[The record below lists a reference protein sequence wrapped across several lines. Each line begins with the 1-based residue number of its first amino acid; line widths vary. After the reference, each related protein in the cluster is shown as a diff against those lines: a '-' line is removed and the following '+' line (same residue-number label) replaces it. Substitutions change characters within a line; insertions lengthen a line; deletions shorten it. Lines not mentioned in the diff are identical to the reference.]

1 MSKISYIEH
10 ERPVLSAD
18 LRGTEGHE
26 SVAGEVSVHK
36 LENGLCL
43 CASFTGLPASQYLPF
58 HIHEGTSCENA
69 GGHLLE
75 LPDIMSDRNGE
86 AYAHYYFDRQN
97 LSEISEHSIMLHV
110 RKNGEE
116 PAIACGVLKKVL

>member
-1 MSKISYIEH
+1 MSKFAYIEN
-10 ERPVLSAD
+10 ERPVLSAK
-18 LRGTEGHE
+18 LRGTDGYEN
-26 SVAGEVSVHK
+26 VVGEVLVHK

-43 CASFTGLPASQYLPF
+43 CASFSGLPASQALPF

-86 AYAHYYFDRQN
+86 AYAHYCFDRLN
-97 LSEISEHSIMLHV
+97 LSEISEHAIMLHV

-116 PAIACGVLKKVL
+116 PAIACGVLKHVL